1 MATPVLKL
9 NGKEYTAPRPTMGVW
24 RQVIAYDDAKKEK
37 LVDMIDG
44 HIGILALIYNIDVD
58 EVRDN
63 IDIADVIPSY
73 LTAVR
78 WVIDLT
84 YEKMKKIP
92 SKNAEAGQDDEQN

>member
-9 NGKEYTAPRPTMGVW
+9 NGKEYTVPRPTMGVW
-24 RQVIAYDDAKKEK
+24 RKVIAYDDAKKEK

-44 HIGILALIYNIDVD
+44 HVEILALIYGIDAD

>member
-1 MATPVLKL
+1 MDTPVLKL
-9 NGKEYTAPRPTMGVW
+9 NDNVYKAPRPTMGVW

-44 HIGILALIYNIDVD
+44 HIGILALIYGIDAD

-73 LTAVR
+73 LTAGR